1 MFVFN
6 KTDRG
11 ERVVVV
17 VAVVLVVYGSS
28 GVFFVVKRGEA
39 TRSVKK
45 ENIVS
50 IGTERKLQR
59 NSH

>member
-11 ERVVVV
+11 ARVIVV
-17 VAVVLVVYGSS
+17 VAVILVVYGSS
-28 GVFFVVKRGEA
+28 GEFLVVKKGEA
-39 TRSVKK
+39 TSVKK